1 VADLRKLTKGRMIE
15 QTERAYILGVT
26 RAALKAYWPMHLLC
40 ELSRAIHRGPS
51 RYLLPDGTVST
62 GMSEEDAMHE
72 WIFALPQHHLQT
84 P

>member
-1 VADLRKLTKGRMIE
+1 MIDHI
-15 QTERAYILGVT
+15 ERDYILGVT
-26 RAALKAYWPMHLLC
+26 RAAVRAYWPMHLLC

-62 GMSEEDAMHE
+62 GMSEEDAFHA
-72 WIFALPQHHLQT
+72 WIFALPKHLQS